1 MRWKFSEEEL
11 PILATVIGKACIQS
25 GKYGQ
30 VMVFVYLL
38 KFCSESPMSHAL
50 LERQELSLI
59 WEILRLILAR
69 IYHECKM
76 VSFRLWCLHASA
88 GVFGSNGGIL
98 YHQLCTLE
106 L

>member
-11 PILATVIGKACIQS
+11 PIFATVIGKGWIQS

-30 VMVFVYLL
+30 VIVFVYLL
-38 KFCSESPMSHAL
+38 KFCSESPISHAL

-59 WEILRLILAR
+59 WEILGLILAR
-69 IYHECKM
+69 IFHDCNM
-76 VSFRLWCLHASA
+76 VSFKLRCLHASTA
-88 GVFGSNGGIL
+88 VFGSNGGIL